1 MTLKKIMF
9 KDFKAMTYVV
19 DEHLADTLTWLVQH
33 QDCYDSFEYDALTQ
47 ELRVH
52 HANGTDR
59 IKTGDYLNAQYGIL
73 ITSL

>member
-1 MTLKKIMF
+1 MS

-19 DEHLADTLTWLVQH
+19 DANLADTLTWLVSH
-33 QDCYDSFEYDALTQ
+33 QNCYDRFEYDALTK
-47 ELRVH
+47 ELLVH

-59 IKTGDYLNAQYGIL
+59 IKQGDYLNASYGIL